1 MTGAVLGLAASL
13 ITFSSLWSAAGI
25 TPPPPP
31 PVVVSGEGDRQ
42 EEEARAIVKEF
53 EPYTVESDAATSSY
67 VEVKDTQA

>member
-31 PVVVSGEGDRQ
+31 PAVVSGEGDRQ
-42 EEEARAIVKEF
+42 EEARAIVKEF
-53 EPYTVESDAATSSY
+53 EPYTVESDAAASSY
-67 VEVKDTQA
+67 VEVKDTQT